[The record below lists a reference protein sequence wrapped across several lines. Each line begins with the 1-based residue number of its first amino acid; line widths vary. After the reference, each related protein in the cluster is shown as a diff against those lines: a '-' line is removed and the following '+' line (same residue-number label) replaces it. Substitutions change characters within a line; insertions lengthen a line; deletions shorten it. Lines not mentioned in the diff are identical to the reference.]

1 MKTVQG
7 EFTIILRVK
16 IARTEALIAME
27 NANGIKHGDWTWMRL
42 TKYGEN
48 VKSNGGKNTG
58 VY

>member
-7 EFTIILRVK
+7 EFATILLVK
-16 IARTEALIAME
+16 IARTELLDVMA
-27 NANGIKHGDWTWMRL
+27 NANGIKSGDWPWMKL

-48 VKSNGGKNTG
+48 VKSNGGKNTS

>member
-7 EFTIILRVK
+7 EFATILLVK
-16 IARTEALIAME
+16 IARTELLDVMA
-27 NANGIKHGDWTWMRL
+27 NANGIKPGDWPWMKL

>member
-7 EFTIILRVK
+7 EFATILLVK
-16 IARTEALIAME
+16 IARTELLAVMG
-27 NANGIKHGDWTWMRL
+27 NANGIKPGACHWMKL

>member
-1 MKTVQG
+1 MKTING

-16 IARTEALIAME
+16 IARTEALAVMV
-27 NANGIKHGDWTWMRL
+27 NANGIKLGDWPWMKL

-48 VKSNGGKNTG
+48 VKSNGVKNTS

>member
-1 MKTVQG
+1 MKTILG

-16 IARTEALIAME
+16 IAMTEALIATE
-27 NANGIKHGDWTWMRL
+27 NANGIKPGDCPWMKL

-48 VKSNGGKNTG
+48 VKSNGGENTG

>member
-1 MKTVQG
+1 MKTMQG

-16 IARTEALIAME
+16 IARKEALTVME
-27 NANGIKHGDWTWMRL
+27 NANGIKPGDWPWMKL

-48 VKSNGGKNTG
+48 MKSNGGKNTR

>member
-1 MKTVQG
+1 MKTVNG
-7 EFTIILRVK
+7 EFTTSRRAKTAK
-16 IARTEALIAME
+16 IEALTAME
-27 NANGIKHGDWTWMRL
+27 NANGIKPGDWPWMKL

>member
-1 MKTVQG
+1 MKTVRG
-7 EFTIILRVK
+7 EFTTILRVK
-16 IARTEALIAME
+16 IAMTESLAVMV
-27 NANGIKHGDWTWMRL
+27 NANGIKHGDWPWMKL

>member
-7 EFTIILRVK
+7 EFATILLVK
-16 IARTEALIAME
+16 IARTELLDVMA
-27 NANGIKHGDWTWMRL
+27 NANGIKHGDWPWMKL

>member
-16 IARTEALIAME
+16 IARTEALAVMG
-27 NANGIKHGDWTWMRL
+27 NANGIKPGDWPWMKL

>member
-1 MKTVQG
+1 MKTIKG

-16 IARTEALIAME
+16 IARTELLDVMA
-27 NANGIKHGDWTWMRL
+27 NANGIKPGDWHWMKL